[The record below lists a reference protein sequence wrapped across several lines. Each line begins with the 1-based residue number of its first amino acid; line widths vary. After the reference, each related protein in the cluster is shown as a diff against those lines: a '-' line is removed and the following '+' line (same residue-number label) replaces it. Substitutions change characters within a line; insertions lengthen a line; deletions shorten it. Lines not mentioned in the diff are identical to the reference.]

1 MSQTIL
7 IKKSGTTTNV
17 PASLAFGELAINY
30 ADSKL
35 FFKNLA
41 GSIVA
46 LNDWATIFNKPTT
59 LAGYGITDALQASNA
74 TLSSVAALSTSN
86 TGLVKLTNG
95 VASLDSSA
103 YLTGNQS
110 VTYTGD
116 ATGSG
121 TTSVALTLA
130 TSGVTAATYGSSSAV
145 AQVTVD
151 AKGRVTSAANV
162 NVTPAAIGA
171 VATTQLGVASGVA
184 TLDGTGKLT
193 TAQIPA
199 SLIGG
204 LNYQGTWNATTNIP
218 ALVSSTGTKGFYYK
232 VATAGATSL
241 DGLSSW
247 NVGDS
252 VVFDGT
258 TWDKIDGITNEVI
271 SVSGKTG
278 TVILTSTDVGL
289 GNVTNVAQLAATQTL
304 AVTGDATASVTALST
319 GTIALTLAAS
329 GVTAGTYDNSATQH
343 SSFTV
348 DAKGRITAVGTAT
361 TITPAWG
368 SITGTPTTLA
378 GYGITDAQA
387 LNAKLTSISALSSAS
402 TGLVKLT
409 AGVASFDSNTYLTG
423 NQSITL
429 SGDVTGSGTTAITGT
444 IAAGAVTLAKM
455 ANMATAS
462 LIYRKTAGSGA
473 PEVNTLAT
481 LKTDLGLTGTNS
493 GDQTITLTGDAT
505 GTGTGSFAVTLASSG
520 VTAGTYSNSATQHS
534 SFTVDAKGRVT
545 ATGVATT
552 ITPAFSSI
560 TGTPTT
566 ITGYGITDGLRNT
579 DTIDGGT
586 F

>member
-7 IKKSGTTTNV
+7 IKKSGTATNV
-17 PASLAFGELAINY
+17 PPSLAFGEIAINY

-41 GSIVA
+41 GAIVA
-46 LNDWATIFNKPTT
+46 LNDWATVFNKPTT

-74 TLSSVAALSTSN
+74 TLTSVAALSTSS
-86 TGLVKLTNG
+86 TGLVKLTAG
-95 VASLDSSA
+95 AASLDTSA

-110 VTYTGD
+110 ISYTGD

-121 TTSVALTLA
+121 STSVALTLA
-130 TSGVTAATYGSSSAV
+130 ASGVTAGTYGSSSAV

-151 AKGRVTSAANV
+151 AKGRVTSATAV

-171 VATTQLGVASGVA
+171 VSTTQLGAASGVA

-193 TAQIPA
+193 TAQIPS

-218 ALVSSTGTKGFYYK
+218 ALVSSTGTKGYYYK

-241 DGLSSW
+241 DGLSQW

-258 TWDKIDGITNEVI
+258 TWDKIDGIANEVI
-271 SVSGKTG
+271 SVAGRSG
-278 TVILTSTDVGL
+278 TVVLTSTDVGL
-289 GNVTNVAQLAATQTL
+289 GNVTNVAQLASTQTL
-304 AVTGDATASVTALST
+304 AVTGDATASATALST
-319 GTIALTLAAS
+319 GSIALTLSAS

-348 DAKGRITAVGTAT
+348 DAKGRITSVGAPT
-361 TITPAWG
+361 TIAPAFS

-378 GYGITDAQA
+378 GYGVTDAQA
-387 LNAKLTSISALSSAS
+387 LNAKLTSIAALSSVS

-409 AGVASFDSNTYLTG
+409 NGVASFDSSAYITG
-423 NQSITL
+423 NQAITL
-429 SGDVTGSGTTAITGT
+429 GGDVTGTGTTAITGT

-462 LIYRKTAGSGA
+462 LIYRKTAGTGA

-505 GTGTGSFAVTLASSG
+505 GTGTGSFAVTLAASG

-545 ATGVATT
+545 AAGSATT

-579 DTIDGGT
+579 DTIDGGS